1 MLSQP
6 QPLQVVTFMMTY
18 PSKTFLST
26 QEATERLF
34 GDTPSNRKR
43 LLRAIKDGEIE
54 AVKFGKRYFIPTAV
68 IERMEQNGS
77 DYTSSV

>member
-1 MLSQP
+1 
-6 QPLQVVTFMMTY
+6 MTT
-18 PSKTFLST
+18 SHFKRLLTT

-43 LLRAIKDGEIE
+43 LLKAIKDGDIE
-54 AVKFGKRYFIPTAV
+54 AVRIGQRWFIPIRE